1 MESHYAIQ
9 YGTLKSFAEQQLVD
23 CDREKNQGCNGGFM
37 DDAFKYAMKN
47 AIVPE
52 SDYPYTARDGT
63 CKKDIVSSKGVD
75 TVADCIDIHQSSNDL
90 T

>member
-1 MESHYAIQ
+1 
-9 YGTLKSFAEQQLVD
+9 
-23 CDREKNQGCNGGFM
+23 M